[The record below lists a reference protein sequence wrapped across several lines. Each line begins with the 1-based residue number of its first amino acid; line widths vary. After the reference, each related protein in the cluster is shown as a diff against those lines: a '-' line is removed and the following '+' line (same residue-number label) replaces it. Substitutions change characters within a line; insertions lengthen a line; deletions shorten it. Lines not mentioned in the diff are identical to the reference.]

1 MANSKATKKS
11 SPPPPIVFI
20 LLFLGLGFGGYWWS
34 QKTSNPSNSSVSPN
48 SQVPSLPNIPN
59 ILNVISIG
67 DKILISDKLT
77 PDKQAGVESMAQ
89 GNWNEAI
96 AKFQASLQQN
106 PNDPEAL
113 IYLNNAKIGNNNALK
128 IAVSIPIGS
137 NLDVA
142 QEILRG
148 VAQAQDEINRSGG
161 INGIPIKVAI
171 ADDRNDPNLA
181 AQIAAEFAKDNKILA
196 VVGHNASNVSLAV
209 APIYQQ
215 NNLVAISPTSNAV
228 NLSGIGSYIFRT
240 IPNLRNEAF
249 VLAQYATKTKNLAT
263 IAICNDSTSVS
274 SQSLKAEFTDRVVSN
289 GVRIANTPCDFAA
302 IDFSPDRIIPKFIA
316 EGADGLLLLPNI
328 DKINAATDMARA
340 NQGKLSLIGSSTM
353 NTHKT
358 LQLGQKDVN
367 GMVINSI
374 WHPDIDSANPFA
386 KNAQKL
392 WSGIVNWRTAT
403 SYDAMQTIIAGLR
416 QNPTR
421 SGLQQVISQQGFSVN
436 GATGIVKF
444 LPSGDR
450 ADTNMLL
457 KIQPSNSS
465 TGYDFAPMQ

>member
-34 QKTSNPSNSSVSPN
+34 QKASNPSNSSVSPN

-96 AKFQASLQQN
+96 AKFQASL
-106 PNDPEAL
+106 
-113 IYLNNAKIGNNNALK
+113 IGNNNALK

-289 GVRIANTPCDFAA
+289 GGRIANTPCDFAA

-403 SYDAMQTIIAGLR
+403 SYDAMQAIIAGLR

>member
-1 MANSKATKKS
+1 MANSKETKKFS
-11 SPPPPIVFI
+11 SPPPIVFI
-20 LLFLGLGFGGYWWS
+20 LLFLGLGLGGYWWS
-34 QKTSNPSNSSVSPN
+34 QKASIPTNSSISSNPQSPSAQSSQN
-48 SQVPSLPNIPN
+48 T
-59 ILNVISIG
+59 ISIG

-77 PDKQAGVESMAQ
+77 PDKQAGVDALAK

-96 AKFQASLQQN
+96 AKFQASLQQT

-113 IYLNNAKIGNNNALK
+113 IYLNNAKIGNGNALK

-148 VAQAQDEINRSGG
+148 VAQAQDEVNRSGG

-171 ADDRNDPNLA
+171 ADDRNDANLA
-181 AQIAAEFAKDNKILA
+181 SQIAAEFAKDDKILA
-196 VVGHNASNVSLAV
+196 VVGHNASNVSLAA

-228 NLSGIGSYIFRT
+228 NLSGIGSYIFRAV
-240 IPNLRNEAF
+240 PNIRNEAL
-249 VLAQYATKTKNLAT
+249 VLAQYANKTKHLST

-274 SQSLKAEFTDRVVSN
+274 SQSLRAEFTDRVVAN
-289 GVRIANTPCDFAA
+289 GGRIANTPCDFAA
-302 IDFSPDRIIPKFIA
+302 IDFNPDRIIPKFIS
-316 EGADGLLLLPNI
+316 EGADSLLLLPNI

-340 NQGKLSLIGSSTM
+340 SQGKLSLMGSSAM
-353 NTHKT
+353 DTHKT
-358 LQLGQKDVN
+358 LQLGRKDVN
-367 GMVINSI
+367 GMVINAI
-374 WHPDIDSANPFA
+374 WHPDADPANPFA

-392 WSGIVNWRTAT
+392 WSGVVNWRTAT
-403 SYDAMQTIIAGLR
+403 SYDAMQAIIAGLK

-436 GATGIVKF
+436 GATGTVQF

-450 ADTNMLL
+450 AGTNMLL

-465 TGYDFAPMQ
+465 TGYDFTPMQ

>member
-1 MANSKATKKS
+1 MANSKANKNFS
-11 SPPPPIVFI
+11 SPPPIVFI
-20 LLFLGLGFGGYWWS
+20 LLFLSLGIGGYWWS
-34 QKTSNPSNSSVSPN
+34 QKASNPPNSSVSSNPQSPSAQS
-48 SQVPSLPNIPN
+48 SQ
-59 ILNVISIG
+59 NVISIG

-77 PDKQAGVESMAQ
+77 PEKQAGVDALAK

-113 IYLNNAKIGNNNALK
+113 IYLNNAKIGDGNTLK

-148 VAQAQDEINRSGG
+148 VAQAQDEVNRSGG

-171 ADDRNDPNLA
+171 ADDRNDANLA
-181 AQIAAEFAKDNKILA
+181 SQIAAEFAKDDKILA
-196 VVGHNASNVSLAV
+196 VVGHNASNVSLAA

-240 IPNLRNEAF
+240 VPNIRNEAL
-249 VLAQYATKTKNLAT
+249 VLAEYATKAKNLST
-263 IAICNDSTSVS
+263 IAICYDSSSVS

-289 GVRIANTPCDFAA
+289 GGRIAKTPCDFAA

-340 NQGKLSLIGSSTM
+340 NQGKLSLMGSSAM

-374 WHPDIDSANPFA
+374 WHPDTDSANPFA

-403 SYDAMQTIIAGLR
+403 SYDAMQAIIAGLK

-436 GATGIVKF
+436 GATGVVKF

-450 ADTNMLL
+450 SDTNMLL
-457 KIQPSNSS
+457 KIQPSKSS